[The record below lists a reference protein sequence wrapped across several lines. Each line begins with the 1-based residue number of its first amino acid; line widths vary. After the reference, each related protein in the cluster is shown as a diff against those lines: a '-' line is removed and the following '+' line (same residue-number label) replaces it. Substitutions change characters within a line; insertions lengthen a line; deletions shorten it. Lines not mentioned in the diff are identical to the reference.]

1 MRGTEFAELTAFV
14 AVAEERSFAKAA
26 AQLGIAPSTLSQ
38 TIRALEER
46 LGVRLLNR
54 TTRSVAPTEAGE
66 RLMAQLQPAFEGV
79 SRAVEAVNDFR
90 DKPMGTLRLLMS
102 RPIANATIAS
112 LLTPFLATYPE
123 ITLDIVSDDSRLD
136 IVSGRFDAGLRLGER
151 IERDMIAVRVI
162 DEIHMYCVGSPAY
175 FKDREIPQTPEDL
188 RTHDCIRHR
197 WQWDGA
203 VHPWEFQR
211 GNAKK
216 VEIAVQGRLIVND
229 VYLAL
234 RAALA
239 GAGIAYLSHNMASP
253 YRADGR
259 LVPVLAAWCVALSG
273 VYIYYPSRRQ
283 IPAPLQAFINFARK
297 ADFKADL

>member
-1 MRGTEFAELTAFV
+1 MRGTEFAELSAFV
-14 AVAEERSFAKAA
+14 AVAEQRSFAKAA

-54 TTRSVAPTEAGE
+54 TTRSVAPTEAGD
-66 RLMAQLQPAFEGV
+66 RLLTQLQPAFEGV
-79 SRAVEAVNDFR
+79 AHAVEAVNDFR

-102 RPIANATIAS
+102 RPIANGAIAA
-112 LLTPFLATYPE
+112 LMAPFLSAYPE

-151 IERDMIAVRVI
+151 IERDMIAVRII
-162 DEIHMYCVGSPAY
+162 DEIHMYCVASPAY
-175 FKDREIPQTPEDL
+175 LKERGLPKLPEDL
-188 RTHDCIRHR
+188 RSHDCIRHR
-197 WQWDGA
+197 SQWDGA
-203 VHPWEFQR
+203 VHPWEFEH
-211 GNAKK
+211 GGKK
-216 VEIAVQGRLIVND
+216 VEIAVHGRLIVND

-239 GAGIAYLSHNMASP
+239 GAGIAYLSHNMAAP

-259 LVPVLAAWCVALSG
+259 LVPILAAWCKALSG

-283 IPAPLQAFINFARK
+283 IPAPLQAFITFARK
-297 ADFKADL
+297 AALTPT

>member
-14 AVAEERSFAKAA
+14 AVAEQRSFAKAA

-38 TIRALEER
+38 TIRGLEER

-79 SRAVEAVNDFR
+79 SKAVEAVNDFR

-102 RPIANATIAS
+102 RPIANGAIAS
-112 LLTPFLATYPE
+112 LLAPFLAAYPE

-136 IVSGRFDAGLRLGER
+136 IVSGRFDAGLRIGER
-151 IERDMIAVRVI
+151 IERDMIAVRII
-162 DEIHMYCVGSPAY
+162 DEIHMYCVGSPSY
-175 FKDREIPQTPEDL
+175 FKDREIPNLPEDL
-188 RTHDCIRHR
+188 RNHDCIRHR
-197 WQWDGA
+197 SQWDGA

-211 GNAKK
+211 GNDKK

-297 ADFKADL
+297 ADL

>member
-1 MRGTEFAELTAFV
+1 MRGSEFAELTAFL
-14 AVAEERSFAKAA
+14 AVAEQRSFAKAA

-79 SRAVEAVNDFR
+79 SKAVEAVNDFR

-102 RPIANATIAS
+102 RPIANGAIAS
-112 LLTPFLATYPE
+112 LLAPFLAAYPE

-136 IVSGRFDAGLRLGER
+136 IVSGRFDAGLRIGER
-151 IERDMIAVRVI
+151 IERDMIAVRII
-162 DEIHMYCVGSPAY
+162 DEIHMYCVGSPSY
-175 FKDREIPQTPEDL
+175 FKDREIPKLPEDL
-188 RTHDCIRHR
+188 RNHDCIRHR
-197 WQWDGA
+197 SQWDGA

-211 GNAKK
+211 GNDKK

-297 ADFKADL
+297 ADL

>member
-1 MRGTEFAELTAFV
+1 MRGSEFAELTAFV
-14 AVAEERSFAKAA
+14 AVAEQRSFAKAA

-66 RLMAQLQPAFEGV
+66 RLTAQLQPAFEGV
-79 SRAVEAVNDFR
+79 SKAVEAVNDFR

-102 RPIANATIAS
+102 RPIANGAIAS
-112 LLTPFLATYPE
+112 LLAPFLAAYPE
-123 ITLDIVSDDSRLD
+123 ITLDIVSDDSRVD
-136 IVSGRFDAGLRLGER
+136 IVSGRFDAGLRIGER
-151 IERDMIAVRVI
+151 IERDMIAVRII
-162 DEIHMYCVGSPAY
+162 DEIHMYCVGSPSY
-175 FKDREIPQTPEDL
+175 FANRERPKLPEDL
-188 RTHDCIRHR
+188 RNHDCIRHR
-197 WQWDGA
+197 SQWDGA
-203 VHPWEFQR
+203 VHPWEFERAGQ
-211 GNAKK
+211 KI
-216 VEIAVQGRLIVND
+216 EIAVQGRLIVND

-283 IPAPLQAFINFARK
+283 VPAPLQAFINFARK
-297 ADFKADL
+297 ADL

>member
-1 MRGTEFAELTAFV
+1 MRGSEFAELTAFV

-66 RLMAQLQPAFEGV
+66 RLMAQLQPAFEGG
-79 SRAVEAVNDFR
+79 SRAVEAVNDSR
-90 DKPMGTLRLLMS
+90 EKPMGTLRLLMS
-102 RPIANATIAS
+102 RPIANATIGS
-112 LLTPFLATYPE
+112 LLAPFLAAYPE

-136 IVSGRFDAGLRLGER
+136 IVHGRFDAGLRLGER
-151 IERDMIAVRVI
+151 IERDMIAVRII
-162 DEIHMYCVGSPAY
+162 DEIHMYCVGSPSY

-188 RTHDCIRHR
+188 RTHECIRHR
-197 WQWDGA
+197 SQWDGA

-211 GNAKK
+211 GDDKK

-273 VYIYYPSRRQ
+273 VYIYYPSRRAT
-283 IPAPLQAFINFARK
+283 PAPLQAFINFARK
-297 ADFKADL
+297 ADL

>member
-1 MRGTEFAELTAFV
+1 MRGSEFAELTAFV
-14 AVAEERSFAKAA
+14 AVAEQRSFAKAA

-79 SRAVEAVNDFR
+79 SKAVEAVNDFR

-102 RPIANATIAS
+102 RPIANGAIAS
-112 LLTPFLATYPE
+112 LLAPFLTAYPE

-136 IVSGRFDAGLRLGER
+136 IVSGRFDAGLRIGER
-151 IERDMIAVRVI
+151 IERDMIAVRII
-162 DEIHMYCVGSPAY
+162 DEIHMYCVGSPSY
-175 FKDREIPQTPEDL
+175 FKDREIPKLPEDL
-188 RTHDCIRHR
+188 RNHDCIRHR
-197 WQWDGA
+197 SQWDGA

-211 GNAKK
+211 GNDKK

-297 ADFKADL
+297 ADL

>member
-1 MRGTEFAELTAFV
+1 MRGSEFAELTAFV
-14 AVAEERSFAKAA
+14 AVAEQRSFAKAA

-66 RLMAQLQPAFEGV
+66 RLMGQLQPAFEGV
-79 SRAVEAVNDFR
+79 SRAVAAVNDFR

-102 RPIANATIAS
+102 RPIANGAIAS
-112 LLTPFLATYPE
+112 LLAQFLAAYPE

-136 IVSGRFDAGLRLGER
+136 IVSGRFDAGLRIGER
-151 IERDMIAVRVI
+151 MERDMIAVRII
-162 DEIHMYCVGSPAY
+162 DEIHMYCVGSPSY
-175 FKDREIPQTPEDL
+175 FAIRQMPKQPEDL
-188 RTHDCIRHR
+188 RAHDCIRHR
-197 WQWDGA
+197 SQWDGA
-203 VHPWEFQR
+203 VHPWEFER
-211 GNAKK
+211 AGSR

-297 ADFKADL
+297 ADL

>member
-1 MRGTEFAELTAFV
+1 MRGSEFAELTAFV
-14 AVAEERSFAKAA
+14 AVAEQRSFAKAA

-66 RLMAQLQPAFEGV
+66 RLMVQLQPAFEGV
-79 SRAVEAVNDFR
+79 SKAVEAVNEFR
-90 DKPMGTLRLLMS
+90 DKPMGTLRLVMS
-102 RPIANATIAS
+102 RPIANGAIAV
-112 LLTPFLATYPE
+112 LLAPFLAAYPE
-123 ITLDIVSDDSRLD
+123 ITLDIVSDDSRVD

-151 IERDMIAVRVI
+151 IERDMIAVRII
-162 DEIHMYCVGSPAY
+162 DEIHMYCVGSPSY
-175 FKDREIPQTPEDL
+175 FANRELPKLPEDL
-188 RTHDCIRHR
+188 RNHDCIRHR
-197 WQWDGA
+197 SQWDGA
-203 VHPWEFQR
+203 VHPWEFERAGQ
-211 GNAKK
+211 K

-239 GAGIAYLSHNMASP
+239 GAGIAYLSHNMVSP

-297 ADFKADL
+297 ADL

>member
-1 MRGTEFAELTAFV
+1 MRGSEFAELTAFV
-14 AVAEERSFAKAA
+14 AVAEQRSFAKAA
-26 AQLGIAPSTLSQ
+26 AQIGIAPSTLSQ

-66 RLMAQLQPAFEGV
+66 RLMTQLQPAFEGV

-102 RPIANATIAS
+102 RPIANGAIAA
-112 LLTPFLATYPE
+112 LLAPFLAAYPE

-136 IVSGRFDAGLRLGER
+136 IVSGRFDAGLRIGER
-151 IERDMIAVRVI
+151 IERDMIAVRII
-162 DEIHMYCVGSPAY
+162 DEIHMYCVGAPSY
-175 FKDREIPQTPEDL
+175 FARRPMPGQPEDL
-188 RTHDCIRHR
+188 RAHDCIRHR
-197 WQWDGA
+197 SQWDGA
-203 VHPWEFQR
+203 VHPWEFER
-211 GNAKK
+211 AGNK

-297 ADFKADL
+297 ADL

>member
-1 MRGTEFAELTAFV
+1 MRGSEFAELTAFV
-14 AVAEERSFAKAA
+14 AVAEQRSFAKAA

-79 SRAVEAVNDFR
+79 SKAVEAVNDFR

-102 RPIANATIAS
+102 RPIANGAIAV
-112 LLTPFLATYPE
+112 LLAPFLAAYPE
-123 ITLDIVSDDSRLD
+123 ITLD
-136 IVSGRFDAGLRLGER
+136 IVSGRFDAGLRIGER
-151 IERDMIAVRVI
+151 IERDMIAVRII
-162 DEIHMYCVGSPAY
+162 DEIHMYCVGSPSY
-175 FKDREIPQTPEDL
+175 FANRERPKLPEDL
-188 RTHDCIRHR
+188 RNHDCIRHR
-197 WQWDGA
+197 SQWDGA
-203 VHPWEFQR
+203 VHPWEFERAGQ
-211 GNAKK
+211 K

-283 IPAPLQAFINFARK
+283 VPAPLQAFINFARK
-297 ADFKADL
+297 ADL